1 MSDATAEDAIVG
13 DWGGADPFAPSFRDD
28 PYPALNQ
35 LRENDPVNLTPVGTW
50 RISRYAD
57 VADVFRNA
65 PTSMTLPDGS
75 SPNMDDQDNR
85 GSFRE
90 FMLNKD
96 GPDHIR
102 LRRLVL
108 GAFTP
113 RALKN
118 IENQIEL
125 IVGEALDKALKEG
138 GMEVIED
145 FALRVPSRMI
155 CRIMGLPE
163 EDIDLFTE
171 WTALRTNAFFAR
183 FLPDEVVVAARK
195 AGEDMADYFE
205 GMIKKRRAQPTDDLL
220 SNLIKSEEDGDRL
233 GDVELAVQAI
243 GLLTAGFE
251 TTIGLI
257 GNGTRAFIET
267 PEQSQLL
274 KEQPDLA
281 QNAVEECLRF
291 DTPVLFNWRVLTD
304 EYKVGDTVLPAD
316 SVLWMMLG
324 SANHD
329 PLQFENPDVFDIQR
343 KNVGHISFGGG
354 AHTCLGNQLARMEAR
369 HAFRSFCSRMPQ
381 AKIRYDEFEWSES
394 FFRVMGKMPIEF
406 K

>member
-1 MSDATAEDAIVG
+1 MSDATAENAIVG

-118 IENQIEL
+118 IEN
-125 IVGEALDKALKEG
+125 
-138 GMEVIED
+138 
-145 FALRVPSRMI
+145 
-155 CRIMGLPE
+155 
-163 EDIDLFTE
+163 
-171 WTALRTNAFFAR
+171 
-183 FLPDEVVVAARK
+183 
-195 AGEDMADYFE
+195 
-205 GMIKKRRAQPTDDLL
+205 
-220 SNLIKSEEDGDRL
+220 
-233 GDVELAVQAI
+233 
-243 GLLTAGFE
+243 
-251 TTIGLI
+251 
-257 GNGTRAFIET
+257 
-267 PEQSQLL
+267 
-274 KEQPDLA
+274 
-281 QNAVEECLRF
+281 
-291 DTPVLFNWRVLTD
+291 
-304 EYKVGDTVLPAD
+304 
-316 SVLWMMLG
+316 
-324 SANHD
+324 
-329 PLQFENPDVFDIQR
+329 
-343 KNVGHISFGGG
+343 
-354 AHTCLGNQLARMEAR
+354 
-369 HAFRSFCSRMPQ
+369 
-381 AKIRYDEFEWSES
+381 
-394 FFRVMGKMPIEF
+394 
-406 K
+406 

>member
-1 MSDATAEDAIVG
+1 MSDVSAENVMVG
-13 DWGGADPFAPSFRDD
+13 DWGGADPFEPSFRDD
-28 PYPALNQ
+28 PYPAMNR

-125 IVGEALDKALKEG
+125 IVSEALDKALKEG
-138 GMEVIED
+138 GMEVVED
-145 FALRVPSRMI
+145 LALRVPSRMI

-171 WTALRTNAFFAR
+171 WTAMRTNAFFAR
-183 FLPDEVVVAARK
+183 FLPEEVVVGARK

-205 GMIKKRRAQPTDDLL
+205 DMIKKRRAQPTDDLL
-220 SNLIKSEEDGDRL
+220 SNLIQSEEDGDRL

-257 GNGTRAFIET
+257 GNGTRAFIEN
-267 PEQSQLL
+267 PDQSRLL

-281 QNAVEECLRF
+281 ANAVEECLRF
-291 DTPVLFNWRVLTD
+291 DTPVLFNWRVLTE
-304 EYKVGDTVLPAD
+304 EYQVGDTLLPNN

-329 PLQFENPDVFDIQR
+329 PLQFDNPDVFDIQR
-343 KNVGHISFGGG
+343 KDVGHISFGGG

-369 HAFRSFCSRMPQ
+369 NAFRSFCERMPQ
-381 AKIRYDEFEWSES
+381 AKICYDEFQWSDS

-406 K
+406 N